1 VSLLVQSFYNDACM
15 CEIRMGFV
23 SVVLVTRGL
32 EYVHNIVA
40 WTVSLAGRRFSHLS
54 DELVSFKSVCV
65 ILLCGF
71 AYAESGDKREDHQKV

>member
-1 VSLLVQSFYNDACM
+1 MGILSVSCWFS
-15 CEIRMGFV
+15 
-23 SVVLVTRGL
+23 GL

-71 AYAESGDKREDHQKV
+71 AYAESGDIREDR